1 MNPFEC
7 SQLGAP
13 NSTMNP
19 LRAPK
24 DTSSRANTKN
34 STPDAIESMKLY
46 TVTIYTRRQ
55 KEQMRLREDTSSDER
70 QQPLR

>member
-7 SQLGAP
+7 SQFGAP

-19 LRAPK
+19 LRAPN

-34 STPDAIESMKLY
+34 STPDAIDNMKLY
-46 TVTIYTRRQ
+46 TVTICAN
-55 KEQMRLREDTSSDER
+55 
-70 QQPLR
+70 QQDKNSGT